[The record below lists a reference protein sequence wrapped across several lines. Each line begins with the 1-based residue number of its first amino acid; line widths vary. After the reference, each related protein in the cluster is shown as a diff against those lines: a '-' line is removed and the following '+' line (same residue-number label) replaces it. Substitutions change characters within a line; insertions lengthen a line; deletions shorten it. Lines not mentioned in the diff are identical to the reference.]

1 MERGTPLHSFPR
13 ADPGDHI
20 TLSIK
25 AGEPHTVSLLYLEL
39 KQGFW

>member
-13 ADPGDHI
+13 ADPGDI

-39 KQGFW
+39 KQGF